1 MEREP
6 PVKLGDLVIFA
17 QGPQPG
23 EYGIVIKL
31 GEDFADVLWPWGTIE
46 CSYKSFEGERWG
58 NLKVIRE
65 TGY

>member
-1 MEREP
+1 MEREL
-6 PVKLGDLVIFA
+6 PVKLGDLVVFTK
-17 QGPQPG
+17 GPQPD

-31 GEDFADVLWPWGTIE
+31 GDDFVDILWPWGTIE
-46 CSYKSFEGERWG
+46 CSYHSFVGESWG